1 MSQHQSM
8 CNLIRERQRELMA
21 RLEGL
26 ERAAIADN
34 GGMLPHIE
42 CNPIADEL
50 KFLVKLTDC
59 YIDDMLS
66 RRHPPEPILS
76 SPPPPPPR

>member
-8 CNLIRERQRELMA
+8 CSLIRERQAELMD
-21 RLEGL
+21 RLDGL
-26 ERAAIADN
+26 ERAAMNDN
-34 GGMLPHIE
+34 GGMLPHVE

-50 KFLVKLTDC
+50 KFLVKLADA

-66 RRHPPEPILS
+66 RRHPPEPILT
-76 SPPPPPPR
+76 SPPEPN